1 MALAASMFA
10 HLNRWGDCSHIRATL
25 GDHLVHES
33 HFPGGSA
40 KPCVSPDGSAA
51 AAATAAGECPA
62 CPSCKACK
70 TNDGDSDTAKE
81 VARLQVQLDLKN
93 SELARALKEVKDLE
107 AEVTRVGSN
116 AGGGRKGAGSAGGA
130 DSAASEAAAL
140 QRTVSKL
147 RVDLKA
153 ALRTAD
159 DVKKENV
166 EVKQML
172 TAEVG
177 GDREPLP
184 EALNTCRGL
193 EAKRVSLEEKVKYL
207 KREVWDHRQRK
218 QVACANMLA
227 TDRQQWNDR
236 IQTLMVAA
244 ITGGGDGRGASPVL
258 QAAARRRNLQA
269 QRRMNVMGA
278 VGLAKTNDEAGD
290 IAAGAHDDDG
300 HGVDV
305 VPEIF
310 NGVGEAANEDDLG
323 VVFRRGILEARDA
336 MLANGTAVDEQ
347 WIDQLLGLPAMTVRG
362 VDKATAG
369 AVKPLDADARLKA
382 QEKWEAAVKG
392 VSKEMFSDVE
402 VKIDDQAVVA
412 GFIRRTADA
421 ENSMPHVYA
430 GLEREGGGA
439 ASSYDAKF
447 AKFKQRRA
455 EQRAKVLHK
464 QAGHT
469 ETGAYVGITRV
480 MGRLKQVDSILDPGA
495 PPEYRRCALVGNS
508 QRNLIHEYGEE
519 IDSHDTVFRMNN
531 GPTAGFEK
539 FVGTRT
545 THRII
550 NNQWAGLYGAPIHNL
565 RRLPLEWNSTLLVS
579 RTDHDQFYATAQAV
593 KQRRPDVM
601 VLHVTPD
608 AANRAAQMLDQMR
621 ARIERARGLT
631 YPGKGSPS
639 SGWLSVFLAV
649 QLCDEVDVYGIG
661 MGGCWGSAGGGCQGG
676 TTWHYFESDL
686 VELSAKSR
694 EFGEDPHHSFQLEHD
709 MLRALE
715 AGGYIT
721 LHTPH
726 KYTQVGEEAK
736 YLRAKFPQMLRQA
749 QMGAMQSKARADMMC
764 VAATGAMCGCPKQCV
779 NPNEAHLRENN
790 MHLKHSTM
798 TYDGKGAV

>member
-1 MALAASMFA
+1 L
-10 HLNRWGDCSHIRATL
+10 L
-25 GDHLVHES
+25 
-33 HFPGGSA
+33 
-40 KPCVSPDGSAA
+40 
-51 AAATAAGECPA
+51 
-62 CPSCKACK
+62 
-70 TNDGDSDTAKE
+70 
-81 VARLQVQLDLKN
+81 
-93 SELARALKEVKDLE
+93 
-107 AEVTRVGSN
+107 SN
-116 AGGGRKGAGSAGGA
+116 GFN
-130 DSAASEAAAL
+130 L
-140 QRTVSKL
+140 
-147 RVDLKA
+147 
-153 ALRTAD
+153 
-159 DVKKENV
+159 
-166 EVKQML
+166 
-172 TAEVG
+172 
-177 GDREPLP
+177 
-184 EALNTCRGL
+184 CRYI
-193 EAKRVSLEEKVKYL
+193 E
-207 KREVWDHRQRK
+207 
-218 QVACANMLA
+218 
-227 TDRQQWNDR
+227 
-236 IQTLMVAA
+236 
-244 ITGGGDGRGASPVL
+244 
-258 QAAARRRNLQA
+258 
-269 QRRMNVMGA
+269 
-278 VGLAKTNDEAGD
+278 
-290 IAAGAHDDDG
+290 
-300 HGVDV
+300 
-305 VPEIF
+305 
-310 NGVGEAANEDDLG
+310 
-323 VVFRRGILEARDA
+323 
-336 MLANGTAVDEQ
+336 
-347 WIDQLLGLPAMTVRG
+347 
-362 VDKATAG
+362 
-369 AVKPLDADARLKA
+369 
-382 QEKWEAAVKG
+382 G
-392 VSKEMFSDVE
+392 VSKEMFEDVE
-402 VKIDDQAVVA
+402 VKIDDRNVVA
-412 GFIRRTADA
+412 GFVRRTSDA
-421 ENSMPHVYA
+421 ENSMPHLYA
-430 GLEREGGGA
+430 GLEREGGA
-439 ASSYDAKF
+439 AATLNDAKF

-480 MGRLKQVDSILDPGA
+480 MGRLKQVDQILDPGA

-519 IDSHDTVFRMNN
+519 IDAHDTVFRMNN

-601 VLHVTPD
+601 VVHVTPD

-649 QLCDEVDVYGIG
+649 QLCEEVDIYGIG

-715 AGGYIT
+715 AGGYIK

-726 KYTQVGEEAK
+726 KYTAVGEEAK

-749 QMGAMQSKARADMMC
+749 QMGAMQSKAKADMMC

-779 NPNEAHLRENN
+779 APNEAHLRENN
-790 MHLKHSTM
+790 MHLKHSTVAL
-798 TYDGKGAV
+798 DGRGPV